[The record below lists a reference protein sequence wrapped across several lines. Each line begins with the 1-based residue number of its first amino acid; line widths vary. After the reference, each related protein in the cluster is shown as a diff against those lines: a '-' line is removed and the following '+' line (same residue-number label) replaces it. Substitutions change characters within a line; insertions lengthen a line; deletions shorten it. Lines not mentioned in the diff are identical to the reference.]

1 MTLGKDQ
8 QIDQDALAAEWGLAL
23 EADGAAAAK
32 HRWRHAETAARK
44 LRRRSLA
51 MGRDAD
57 DGSNFMQ
64 GAKGGAERVLNQ
76 EEIDSLLGF
85 SLADIS
91 LNDNSGIR
99 AIIDS
104 AMVSYER
111 LPMLEIVFDRLVR
124 LMTTSLRNFTSDNV
138 EVSLDRITSVR
149 FGDYLNSIP
158 LPAILGVFKAE
169 EWDNFGL
176 ITVNSS
182 LIYSIID
189 VLLGGRRG
197 QTAIRIEGRP
207 YTTIE
212 SNLVKR
218 MIEVVLA
225 DAELAFKPL
234 SPVKFNIDRLETNP
248 RFAAISRPANAAI
261 LVRLRIDMEDRGGTV
276 ELLLPYATIEPIR
289 DVLLQMFM
297 GEKFGRDPIWE
308 GHLATEIGQAEIAV
322 EAVLYEAKLPLRD
335 LMRLEVGDTLTLEM
349 KPDANVAVRCGD
361 VILTEGPHGPGRR
374 SCRGARR
381 QDAAPS
387 RTTLAMFEGTDAA
400 TTSPKQERDAVSFGL
415 MIEIL
420 GRDPADADHR
430 LLLHAQPPA
439 GAAARRRAVPEGRP
453 SAN

>member
-1 MTLGKDQ
+1 MANGKDQ
-8 QIDQDALAAEWGLAL
+8 VDQNALAAEWGLSL
-23 EADGAAAAK
+23 DGDGDAKTSAGEGTGTGEGQEAAAQQ
-32 HRWRHAETAARK
+32 WAASVDEAPTFNASK
-44 LRRRSLA
+44 S
-51 MGRDAD
+51 
-57 DGSNFMQ
+57 
-64 GAKGGAERVLNQ
+64 GAERVLSQ
-76 EEIDSLLGF
+76 EEIDGLLGF
-85 SLADIS
+85 SVADVS

-158 LPAILGVFKAE
+158 LPAILAVFKAE
-169 EWDNFGL
+169 EWDNFGI

-197 QTAIRIEGRP
+197 HTTLRVEGRP

-234 SPVKFNIDRLETNP
+234 SPVRFNIDRLETNP

-261 LVRLRIDMEDRGGTV
+261 LVRLRIDMEDRGGNV

-322 EAVLYEAKLPLRD
+322 DAVLYEAKLPLRQ
-335 LMRLEVGDTLTLEM
+335 LMGLEVGDTLPLELR
-349 KPDANVAVRCGD
+349 PDALVTVRCGD
-361 VILTEGPHGPGRR
+361 VTLTEGRMGRVGER
-374 SCRGARR
+374 VAVRVAKPLRK
-381 QDAAPS
+381 P
-387 RTTLAMFEGTDAA
+387 RTTLAMFEGT
-400 TTSPKQERDAVSFGL
+400 
-415 MIEIL
+415 
-420 GRDPADADHR
+420 
-430 LLLHAQPPA
+430 
-439 GAAARRRAVPEGRP
+439 EGSSNRMEGP
-453 SAN
+453 

>member
-1 MTLGKDQ
+1 MAQPT
-8 QIDQDALAAEWGLAL
+8 QIDQDALAAEWGVAL
-23 EADGAAAAK
+23 ESESTAKPADAADPQRGNDEAAAQ
-32 HRWRHAETAARK
+32 WAA
-44 LRRRSLA
+44 
-51 MGRDAD
+51 MVD
-57 DGSNFMQ
+57 DGNNGFQ
-64 GAKGGAERVLNQ
+64 TKGGAERILTQ
-76 EEIDSLLGF
+76 DEIDSLLGF
-85 SLADIS
+85 SLADVS

-158 LPAILGVFKAE
+158 LPAILAVFKAE

-176 ITVNSS
+176 ATVNSS

-197 QTAIRIEGRP
+197 ASTVRVEGRP

-212 SNLVKR
+212 TNLVKR

-261 LVRLRIDMEDRGGTV
+261 LVRLRIDMEDRGGNI

-289 DVLLQMFM
+289 AVLLQMFM
-297 GEKFGRDPIWE
+297 GEKFGRDEIWE
-308 GHLATEIGQAEIAV
+308 GHLATEIGQAQIDV
-322 EAVLYEAKLPLRD
+322 DAVLYEQRLPLRRMMA
-335 LMRLEVGDTLTLEM
+335 LNVGDTLMLDL
-349 KPDANVAVRCGD
+349 KPEALVTVRCGD
-361 VILTEGPHGPGRR
+361 VTLTEGRMGKVGDRVAVRVAKPLRKP
-374 SCRGARR
+374 
-381 QDAAPS
+381 
-387 RTTLAMFEGTDAA
+387 RTTFAMFEKADES
-400 TTSPKQERDAVSFGL
+400 TSR
-415 MIEIL
+415 IEA
-420 GRDPADADHR
+420 P
-430 LLLHAQPPA
+430 
-439 GAAARRRAVPEGRP
+439 
-453 SAN
+453 

>member
-1 MTLGKDQ
+1 MSNQ
-8 QIDQDALAAEWGLAL
+8 VDQDALAAEWGQAL
-23 EADGAAAAK
+23 ESEPPEGSPNAAPVETVSEEMAAQ
-32 HRWRHAETAARK
+32 WAA
-44 LRRRSLA
+44 
-51 MGRDAD
+51 MID
-57 DGSNFMQ
+57 DGNQYTSV
-64 GAKGGAERVLNQ
+64 AKGGAERILNQ
-76 EEIDSLLGF
+76 EEIDNLLGF
-85 SLADIS
+85 SMTDVSI
-91 LNDNSGIR
+91 NNNSGIR

-158 LPAILGVFKAE
+158 LPAVLAVFKAE

-176 ITVNSS
+176 FTVDSS
-182 LIYSIID
+182 LIYSMID

-197 QTAIRIEGRP
+197 QSAIRIEGRP

-212 SNLVKR
+212 TNLVKR

-261 LVRLRIDMEDRGGTV
+261 LVRLRIDMEDRGGNV

-297 GEKFGRDPIWE
+297 GEKFGRDQIWE

-322 EAVLYEAKLPLRD
+322 EAVLYEAKLPLRQ
-335 LMRLEVGDTLTLEM
+335 LMMLDVGDTLALDL
-349 KPDANVAVRCGD
+349 KPDAMVTVRCGD
-361 VILTEGPHGPGRR
+361 VTLTEGRMGRVGDR
-374 SCRGARR
+374 VAVRVTKPLRR
-381 QDAAPS
+381 P
-387 RTTLAMFEGTDAA
+387 RTTFAMFETAGE
-400 TTSPKQERDAVSFGL
+400 TSN
-415 MIEIL
+415 
-420 GRDPADADHR
+420 R
-430 LLLHAQPPA
+430 LEA
-439 GAAARRRAVPEGRP
+439 
-453 SAN
+453 S

>member
-1 MTLGKDQ
+1 MADAQ
-8 QIDQDALAAEWGLAL
+8 VDQDALAAEWGAAL
-23 EADGAAAAK
+23 EDDAPESATAAP
-32 HRWRHAETAARK
+32 AETVSEEMAAQWA
-44 LRRRSLA
+44 A
-51 MGRDAD
+51 MID
-57 DGSNFMQ
+57 DTNSFSSSP
-64 GAKGGAERVLNQ
+64 KDRAERILSQ
-76 EEIDSLLGF
+76 EEIDTLLGF
-85 SLADIS
+85 SMADVSIT
-91 LNDNSGIR
+91 DNSGIR

-138 EVSLDRITSVR
+138 EVTLDRITSVR

-158 LPAILGVFKAE
+158 LPAVLAVFKAE

-176 ITVNSS
+176 FTVDSA
-182 LIYSIID
+182 LIYSMID

-197 QTAIRIEGRP
+197 TTAIRIEGRP

-212 SNLVKR
+212 TNLAKR
-218 MIEVVLA
+218 MIEIILA

-261 LVRLRIDMEDRGGTV
+261 LVRLRLDMEDRGGAV

-322 EAVLYEAKLPLRD
+322 DAVLYEAKLPLKQ
-335 LMRLEVGDTLTLEM
+335 LMRLEVGDVLPLDIT
-349 KPDANVAVRCGD
+349 PDARVTVRCGD
-361 VILTEGPHGPGRR
+361 VTLTEGRMGRVGDR
-374 SCRGARR
+374 VAVRVSQPLRR
-381 QDAAPS
+381 P
-387 RTTLAMFEGTDAA
+387 RTTLAMFENAGESSKRLEA
-400 TTSPKQERDAVSFGL
+400 T
-415 MIEIL
+415 
-420 GRDPADADHR
+420 
-430 LLLHAQPPA
+430 
-439 GAAARRRAVPEGRP
+439 
-453 SAN
+453 

>member
-1 MTLGKDQ
+1 MVKDH
-8 QIDQDALAAEWGLAL
+8 IDQDALAAEWGLAL
-23 EADGAAAAK
+23 EAEGTNADAEVAPPTTGEDAAAAQ
-32 HRWRHAETAARK
+32 WAAMVEEN
-44 LRRRSLA
+44 SQFQA
-51 MGRDAD
+51 
-57 DGSNFMQ
+57 N
-64 GAKGGAERVLNQ
+64 AKGGTERILNQ
-76 EEIDSLLGF
+76 DEIDSLLGF
-85 SLADIS
+85 SLADVS
-91 LNDNSGIR
+91 LSDRSGIR

-158 LPAILGVFKAE
+158 LPAILAVFKAE

-176 ITVNSS
+176 VTINSS

-197 QTAIRIEGRP
+197 QSAVRVEGRP

-212 SNLVKR
+212 TNLVKR

-225 DAELAFKPL
+225 DAELAFRPL

-261 LVRLRIDMEDRGGTV
+261 LVRLRIDMEDRGGAI

-289 DVLLQMFM
+289 AVLLQMFM

-308 GHLATEIGQAEIAV
+308 DHLATEIGQARV
-322 EAVLYEAKLPLRD
+322 GVDAVLYEQHLSLRQIMKLS
-335 LMRLEVGDTLTLEM
+335 VGDTLMLEL
-349 KPDANVAVRCGD
+349 KPDALVKVRCGD
-361 VILTEGPHGPGRR
+361 ITLTEGRMGKVGDRVAVRVDRPLRR
-374 SCRGARR
+374 
-381 QDAAPS
+381 PK
-387 RTTLAMFEGTDAA
+387 TTFAMFEN
-400 TTSPKQERDAVSFGL
+400 
-415 MIEIL
+415 
-420 GRDPADADHR
+420 ADGSTNKR
-430 LLLHAQPPA
+430 LEAQ
-439 GAAARRRAVPEGRP
+439 
-453 SAN
+453 

>member
-1 MTLGKDQ
+1 MAGKD

-23 EADGAAAAK
+23 EADAANEEKEGGEDAAAAQ
-32 HRWRHAETAARK
+32 WAA
-44 LRRRSLA
+44 
-51 MGRDAD
+51 MVDE
-57 DGSNFMQ
+57 GSAQFRAN
-64 GAKGGAERVLNQ
+64 AKGGTERILNQ
-76 EEIDSLLGF
+76 DEIDSLLGF
-85 SLADIS
+85 SLADVT
-91 LNDNSGIR
+91 LNDRSGIR

-158 LPAILGVFKAE
+158 LPAILAVFKAE

-176 ITVNSS
+176 CTVNSS

-197 QTAIRIEGRP
+197 QSAVRVEGRP

-212 SNLVKR
+212 TNLVKR

-225 DAELAFKPL
+225 DAELAFRPL

-261 LVRLRIDMEDRGGTV
+261 LVRLRIDMEDRGGAI

-289 DVLLQMFM
+289 AVLLQMFM

-308 GHLATEIGQAEIAV
+308 GHLATEIAQAQIGV
-322 EAVLYEAKLPLRD
+322 DAVLYEAQLPLRQIMS
-335 LMRLEVGDTLTLEM
+335 LNVGDTLPLDV
-349 KPDANVAVRCGD
+349 KPNAMVTVRCGNAALTEGRMGRVGDRVAVRIGKA
-361 VILTEGPHGPGRR
+361 LRKP
-374 SCRGARR
+374 
-381 QDAAPS
+381 
-387 RTTLAMFEGTDAA
+387 RTTLAMFEN
-400 TTSPKQERDAVSFGL
+400 
-415 MIEIL
+415 
-420 GRDPADADHR
+420 DPNTPMEA
-430 LLLHAQPPA
+430 P
-439 GAAARRRAVPEGRP
+439 
-453 SAN
+453 

>member
-1 MTLGKDQ
+1 MAAKDQ
-8 QIDQDALAAEWGLAL
+8 INQDALAAEWGLAL
-23 EADGAAAAK
+23 EAESSAPASNPDAATSTTGVDEAAAQ
-32 HRWRHAETAARK
+32 WAAMVDDA
-44 LRRRSLA
+44 SLNA
-51 MGRDAD
+51 
-57 DGSNFMQ
+57 
-64 GAKGGAERVLNQ
+64 AKGGAERILNQ

-85 SLADIS
+85 SLADVA

-158 LPAILGVFKAE
+158 LPAILAVFKAE

-176 ITVNSS
+176 ATVNSN

-197 QTAIRIEGRP
+197 QGTVRVEGRP

-212 SNLVKR
+212 TNLVKR

-261 LVRLRIDMEDRGGTV
+261 LVRLRIDMEDRGGNI

-289 DVLLQMFM
+289 AVLLQMFM

-308 GHLATEIGQAEIAV
+308 GHLATEIGQAQV
-322 EAVLYEAKLPLRD
+322 GVDAVLYEDRLPLRQMMS
-335 LMRLEVGDTLTLEM
+335 LKVGDTLMLEL
-349 KPDANVAVRCGD
+349 KPNAMVSVRCGD
-361 VILTEGPHGPGRR
+361 VTLTEGRMGRVGDR
-374 SCRGARR
+374 VAVRVAKPLRK
-381 QDAAPS
+381 P
-387 RTTLAMFEGTDAA
+387 RTTFAMFEKADE
-400 TTSPKQERDAVSFGL
+400 TTNRME
-415 MIEIL
+415 
-420 GRDPADADHR
+420 
-430 LLLHAQPPA
+430 AQ
-439 GAAARRRAVPEGRP
+439 
-453 SAN
+453 

>member
-1 MTLGKDQ
+1 MSQPKDQ
-8 QIDQDALAAEWGLAL
+8 IEQDAIAAEWGLAL
-23 EADGAAAAK
+23 DPEAATALAAAPTTGGAGPGIDNNTGQ
-32 HRWRHAETAARK
+32 WSATP
-44 LRRRSLA
+44 S
-51 MGRDAD
+51 D
-57 DGSNFMQ
+57 DPKFSQ
-64 GAKGGAERVLNQ
+64 GNKGGTERVLSQ

-85 SLADIS
+85 SLSDVS

-176 ITVNSS
+176 MTVNSG

-197 QTAIRIEGRP
+197 QTAVRVEGRP

-218 MIEVVLA
+218 MIEIVLA
-225 DAELAFKPL
+225 DAEMAFKPL
-234 SPVKFNIDRLETNP
+234 SPVRFNIDRMETNP

-261 LVRLRIDMEDRGGTV
+261 LVRLRIDMEDRGGEL

-289 DVLLQMFM
+289 EVLLQMFM

-322 EAVLYEAKLPLRD
+322 DAVLYEAKLPLKQV
-335 LMRLEVGDTLTLEM
+335 MKLEVGDTLMLEL
-349 KPDANVAVRCGD
+349 KPDAMVSVRCGD
-361 VILTEGPHGPGRR
+361 VTLSEGRMGRVGDR
-374 SCRGARR
+374 VAVRVAKPLRR
-381 QDAAPS
+381 PQ
-387 RTTLAMFEGTDAA
+387 TTFAMFEKADE
-400 TTSPKQERDAVSFGL
+400 TSTRMEAP
-415 MIEIL
+415 
-420 GRDPADADHR
+420 
-430 LLLHAQPPA
+430 
-439 GAAARRRAVPEGRP
+439 
-453 SAN
+453 

>member
-1 MTLGKDQ
+1 MANKD

-23 EADGAAAAK
+23 EAESGAPAGAEAGPSTGVDEAAAQ
-32 HRWRHAETAARK
+32 WAA
-44 LRRRSLA
+44 
-51 MGRDAD
+51 MVD
-57 DGSNFMQ
+57 DGGGAQS
-64 GAKGGAERVLNQ
+64 AKGGAERILNQ

-85 SLADIS
+85 SLADVT

-158 LPAILGVFKAE
+158 LPAILAVFKAE

-176 ITVNSS
+176 ATVNSS

-197 QTAIRIEGRP
+197 QSTVRVEGRP

-212 SNLVKR
+212 TNLVKR

-261 LVRLRIDMEDRGGTV
+261 LVRLRIDMEDRGGSI

-289 DVLLQMFM
+289 ATLLQMFM

-308 GHLATEIGQAEIAV
+308 GHLATEIGQAQIGV
-322 EAVLYEAKLPLRD
+322 DAVLYEARLPLRR
-335 LMRLEVGDTLTLEM
+335 MMSLEVGDTLMLEL
-349 KPDANVAVRCGD
+349 KPDAMVTVRCGD
-361 VILTEGPHGPGRR
+361 VALTEGRMGKVGDRVAVRVGKPLRKP
-374 SCRGARR
+374 
-381 QDAAPS
+381 
-387 RTTLAMFEGTDAA
+387 RTTFAMFE
-400 TTSPKQERDAVSFGL
+400 K
-415 MIEIL
+415 
-420 GRDPADADHR
+420 ADEANNR
-430 LLLHAQPPA
+430 MEAQ
-439 GAAARRRAVPEGRP
+439 
-453 SAN
+453 

>member
-1 MTLGKDQ
+1 MTNGRD

-23 EADGAAAAK
+23 EAEGANGMPGAPDGGGFEVSEAAAAQ
-32 HRWRHAETAARK
+32 WA
-44 LRRRSLA
+44 A
-51 MGRDAD
+51 MGGEEN
-57 DGSNFMQ
+57 GSFQ
-64 GAKGGAERVLNQ
+64 GGKGGAERILNQ

-85 SLADIS
+85 SLADVS
-91 LNDNSGIR
+91 LSDNSGIR

-158 LPAILGVFKAE
+158 LPAILAVFKAE

-176 ITVNSS
+176 VTVNSS

-197 QTAIRIEGRP
+197 QGAVRVEGRP

-218 MIEVVLA
+218 MIEVILA

-261 LVRLRIDMEDRGGTV
+261 LVRLRIDMEDRGGNV

-322 EAVLYEAKLPLRD
+322 DAVLYEAKLPLKQ
-335 LMRLEVGDTLTLEM
+335 LMKLDVGDTLLLEIR
-349 KPDANVAVRCGD
+349 PDALVAVRCGD
-361 VILTEGPHGPGRR
+361 VTLTEGRMGRCGDR
-374 SCRGARR
+374 VSVRVTKPLRK
-381 QDAAPS
+381 P
-387 RTTLAMFEGTDAA
+387 RTTFAMFEG
-400 TTSPKQERDAVSFGL
+400 
-415 MIEIL
+415 
-420 GRDPADADHR
+420 ADGSAKR
-430 LLLHAQPPA
+430 MEAQ
-439 GAAARRRAVPEGRP
+439 
-453 SAN
+453 

>member
-1 MTLGKDQ
+1 MAGKD

-23 EADGAAAAK
+23 EADAANEGKEGGEDAAAAQ
-32 HRWRHAETAARK
+32 WAAMVDEGGGAQFR
-44 LRRRSLA
+44 A
-51 MGRDAD
+51 
-57 DGSNFMQ
+57 N
-64 GAKGGAERVLNQ
+64 AKGGTERILNQ
-76 EEIDSLLGF
+76 DEIDSLLGF
-85 SLADIS
+85 SLADVT
-91 LNDNSGIR
+91 LNDRSGIR

-158 LPAILGVFKAE
+158 LPAILAVFKAE

-176 ITVNSS
+176 CTVNSS

-197 QTAIRIEGRP
+197 QSAVRVEGRP

-212 SNLVKR
+212 TNLVKR

-225 DAELAFKPL
+225 DAELAFRPL

-261 LVRLRIDMEDRGGTV
+261 LVRLRIDMEDRGGAI

-289 DVLLQMFM
+289 AVLLQMFM

-308 GHLATEIGQAEIAV
+308 GHLATEIGQAEIGV
-322 EAVLYEAKLPLRD
+322 DAVLYEAHLPLRQMMK
-335 LMRLEVGDTLTLEM
+335 LSVGDTLMLEL
-349 KPDANVAVRCGD
+349 KTDALVKVRCGD
-361 VILTEGPHGPGRR
+361 VTLTEGRMGKVGDRVAVRVDKSLRR
-374 SCRGARR
+374 
-381 QDAAPS
+381 P
-387 RTTLAMFEGTDAA
+387 RTTFAMFENADGS
-400 TTSPKQERDAVSFGL
+400 TT
-415 MIEIL
+415 
-420 GRDPADADHR
+420 R
-430 LLLHAQPPA
+430 LEAQ
-439 GAAARRRAVPEGRP
+439 
-453 SAN
+453 

>member
-1 MTLGKDQ
+1 MANKD

-23 EADGAAAAK
+23 ESDSSSPPANAETPAAPGTDEAAAQ
-32 HRWRHAETAARK
+32 WAA
-44 LRRRSLA
+44 
-51 MGRDAD
+51 MV
-57 DGSNFMQ
+57 DGSDGLQ
-64 GAKGGAERVLNQ
+64 SAKGGAERILNQ

-85 SLADIS
+85 SLADVS

-158 LPAILGVFKAE
+158 LPAILAVFKAE

-176 ITVNSS
+176 ATVNSS

-197 QTAIRIEGRP
+197 QSSIRVEGRP

-212 SNLVKR
+212 TNLVKR

-261 LVRLRIDMEDRGGTV
+261 LVRLRIDMEDRGGTI

-289 DVLLQMFM
+289 AVLLQMFM

-308 GHLATEIGQAEIAV
+308 GHLATEIGQAQIGV
-322 EAVLYEAKLPLRD
+322 DAVLYEARLPLRRMMG
-335 LMRLEVGDTLTLEM
+335 LNVGDTLMLEL
-349 KPDANVAVRCGD
+349 KPDAMVTVRCGD
-361 VILTEGPHGPGRR
+361 ITLTEGRMGRVGDR
-374 SCRGARR
+374 VAVRVAKPLRK
-381 QDAAPS
+381 P
-387 RTTLAMFEGTDAA
+387 RTTFAMFEKADE
-400 TTSPKQERDAVSFGL
+400 TTTPME
-415 MIEIL
+415 
-420 GRDPADADHR
+420 
-430 LLLHAQPPA
+430 
-439 GAAARRRAVPEGRP
+439 VP
-453 SAN
+453 